1 MRFSLPAL
9 PELSPTP
16 RAGAGRRAAAACAL
30 GALLLLAA
38 AVPAGAAE
46 PLFARCDTDS
56 GSILLVL
63 RPELAPHHVAN
74 FAHLARKGFYD
85 GGYFHRVIPGFMI
98 QGGDPNTRN
107 AERGD
112 DGMGGPTWAD
122 VLTKEELAVVD
133 AARPLRAAGADTS
146 AAARKKVAAA
156 DGLLAKKGYV
166 WLHPQSAF
174 LKSEFSP
181 TERHVRGTLSM
192 ARTNNPNTAGS
203 QFFICV
209 DEAPY
214 LDKQYTIFGRVV
226 SGLPVVDRIV
236 NAERDGRD
244 NPLRPFHIRKMT
256 IVSGTAGLTAAE
268 RAAWGGADKTGG

>member
-1 MRFSLPAL
+1 MRVSLPTL
-9 PELSPTP
+9 PEPARALRP
-16 RAGAGRRAAAACAL
+16 RAGRAARTACML
-30 GALLLLAA
+30 GALTLLAA
-38 AVPAGAAE
+38 VAPAVAAE

-63 RPELAPHHVAN
+63 QPELAPHHVAN
-74 FAHLARKGFYD
+74 FAHLARKGYYD
-85 GGYFHRVIPGFMI
+85 GTYFHRVIPGFMI

-133 AARPLRAAGADTS
+133 AARPLRGAGADTS
-146 AAARKKVAAA
+146 AVSRQKVAAA
-156 DGLLAKKGYV
+156 DKLLAKKGYV
-166 WLHPQSAF
+166 WLRPESAF
-174 LKSEFSP
+174 LKAEFSA
-181 TERHVRGTLSM
+181 TARHVRGTLSM
-192 ARTNNPNTAGS
+192 ARTNNPDTAGS

-209 DEAPY
+209 DDASY

-226 SGLPVVDRIV
+226 SGLLPVDRIV
-236 NAERDGRD
+236 NAECGA
-244 NPLRPFHIRKMT
+244 PSSPVTPCHINKIT

-268 RAAWGGADKTGG
+268 QAAWAGEGKSGG